1 MAGLGRASATVAA
14 GTMASRITG
23 LIRNIVLTVAVGT
36 VGAKAADSFAI
47 ANQLPNSVFALI
59 SSGLLAGV
67 IVPQIV
73 KAVKTHDDRGSAF
86 VSKLLTLGVLA
97 LLVVTIVAVVA
108 APVLVEIYAGRFTD
122 PAAKTLTLALAYWCL
137 PQLLFY
143 GLYAL
148 VGEILNA
155 NRIFGPFAWSPIVNN
170 LISIAGFGVFIVL
183 FGTYESASGWT
194 AGMIAL
200 MGGTATLG
208 IVVQAGIL
216 FLFWRRA
223 GLHVRPDFG
232 WRGIGLRQ
240 IGRLAGWT
248 FLMVVVGQIAGAF
261 QINIVGAASGPAA
274 AGATLQNAWLL
285 FMLPFSVIV
294 LSLGTPYYTK
304 LSEHVAEGRT
314 DAVTADL
321 SSLTRTVGIFMVGIL
336 AAMVVAS
343 VPLARLFTT
352 SPDNAVAFAWV
363 LGAYLLALLPLSFQ
377 FGLQRTFYALKDTRT
392 PFVYTLVQAALVIAT
407 ALAASALVGAGILP
421 LTWLA
426 FAIALGQS
434 VANILQFALA
444 ITLLRRKIGP
454 LGLGAAFRGVLRFLL
469 AAVPAAAVGWG
480 VFLLLGGVEGW
491 AVSERLPGFLGAA
504 IIGGATLLVYGGI
517 LALFRTPELGVAFRA
532 VRRFL
537 PGR

>member
-1 MAGLGRASATVAA
+1 MAGLGRASATVAV

-23 LIRNIVLTVAVGT
+23 LIRNIVLTVAIGT
-36 VGAKAADSFAI
+36 VGARAADSFAV

-97 LLVVTIVAVVA
+97 LLVVTAVAVVA
-108 APVLVEIYAGRFTD
+108 APLLVEIYAGKFTEE
-122 PAAKTLTLALAYWCL
+122 AKTLTLALAYWCL

-148 VGEILNA
+148 VGEVLNA

-170 LISIAGFGVFIVL
+170 VISISGFGVFIAL
-183 FGTYESASGWT
+183 FGTYKAATGWT

-223 GLHVRPDFG
+223 GLHVRPDFH
-232 WRGIGLRQ
+232 WRGIGLRH

-248 FLMVVVGQIAGAF
+248 FLMVVAGQIAGAV
-261 QINIVGAASGPAA
+261 QVNIVGAASGTDA

-294 LSLGTPYYTK
+294 LSLGTPYYTR

-321 SSLTRTVGIFMVGIL
+321 SSLTRTVGIFMVGVL
-336 AAMVVAS
+336 AAMIVAA

-352 SPDNAVAFAWV
+352 DPSEAVAFAWV
-363 LGAYLLALLPLSFQ
+363 LVAYLVALLPLSFQ

-392 PFVYTLVQAALVIAT
+392 PFVYTLVQAAIVIAT
-407 ALAASALVGAGILP
+407 ALTASALLGAGVLSRE
-421 LTWLA
+421 WLA
-426 FAIALGQS
+426 VAIALGQS
-434 VANILQFALA
+434 VANIVQFALA

-454 LGLGAAFRGVLRFLL
+454 LGLSGAFRGILRFLL
-469 AAVPAAAVGWG
+469 AAIPAAVAGWG
-480 VFLLLGGVEGW
+480 VFALFGGVDGW
-491 AVSERLPGFLGAA
+491 AVSERLLGFAGAA
-504 IIGGATLLVYGGI
+504 LIGGTTLVVYAAI
-517 LALFRTPELGVAFRA
+517 LAVFRTPELTMAGRA
-532 VRRFL
+532 LRRFL